1 MRRLRSSCW
10 HDLSYLKSHWQLLA
24 ITALVFALW
33 HTPVVVPLKILV
45 VFLHELSHV
54 VAVWLTSGSVEQISL
69 SPAQGGFAVTRGGSR
84 FSILSAGYIGSLLMG
99 VALLLAALR
108 STADR
113 YVTALLGAMMLLI
126 TVLYVRDLFAIGF
139 CVAAGL
145 VLLGMARFLG
155 HAANDLALRVIG
167 LTSVIYVPFDIF
179 DDTIAR
185 AGLPSDAHMLA
196 ADFGGPTIL
205 WGGLWLV
212 ISVTVILACLRHIRG
227 SSSNFSLRP
236 RP

>member
-1 MRRLRSSCW
+1 MT
-10 HDLSYLKSHWQLLA
+10 YLKSHWQLLA

-45 VFLHELSHV
+45 VFLHELSHA
-54 VAVWLTSGSVEQISL
+54 VAAWLTGGSVEQISL

-84 FSILSAGYIGSLLMG
+84 FAILSAGYLGSLVMG

-113 YVTALLGAMMLLI
+113 YVTALLGIMMLVI
-126 TVLYVRDLFAIGF
+126 TILYVRDLFAAFF
-139 CVAAGL
+139 CVTAGL

-155 HAANDLALRVIG
+155 HTANDLALRVIG

-185 AGLPSDAHMLA
+185 SGLPSDAHMLA
-196 ADFGGPTIL
+196 AEFGGPTIV

-212 ISVTVILACLRHIRG
+212 VSITVILACLRHILD
-227 SSSNFSLRP
+227 SSSNVSTHLRS
-236 RP
+236 